1 MSKRLLPTKEDDF
14 WTLALDERLKN
25 TQILPAG
32 EGVDYF
38 NATTRSM
45 LYNIPYGESMIVTLP
60 LSDLPM
66 IDGAWSPT
74 GSQAWYASALL
85 SAILLQES
93 DERIVRILCRSES
106 LSILELGSGAVGL
119 SGIVSNLLLSR
130 RPGTHRVYLTDR
142 DPNILKQLEQNVMQ
156 YNEHLRKHYPAIKE
170 EHMEVQ
176 NLDWNDGSACS
187 RLKDLDL
194 VIGSELVYT
203 LETAKGCAS
212 CVQILL
218 KSNPNAVVVIVQVK
232 DRDGWSNILVPTML
246 LCGYQ
251 VSEES
256 IPIGCDEIASTMMQH
271 RGILDQSQFTAC
283 FISTPRVIGSD

>member
-1 MSKRLLPTKEDDF
+1 MSFRSNGLPRHRNGVFLIIRSRAAIGSQAASTPTPLWPRKSGFAMSKRLLPTKEDDF

-93 DERIVRILCRSES
+93 DERIVGILCRSES

-218 KSNPNAVVVIVQVK
+218 KNNPNA
-232 DRDGWSNILVPTML
+232 
-246 LCGYQ
+246 
-251 VSEES
+251 
-256 IPIGCDEIASTMMQH
+256 H